1 MDATAQL
8 VVVVLLASFA
18 IERIVASLNY
28 VLDTA
33 PLLKAGADAKA
44 RRIEVRRV
52 LMLIIGGGIA
62 ALVVY
67 LADIRVIRLFKA
79 QAAPATLDFWLTWLV
94 LVAGADRIRDLLKDV
109 KAAPQQ
115 AVKWEIDGDPK
126 IRTVA
131 SPGS

>member
-18 IERIVASLNY
+18 IERILASASY

-33 PLLKAGADAKA
+33 PLYRAGADAQA
-44 RRIEVRRV
+44 RKVELRKLFLLAIA
-52 LMLIIGGGIA
+52 GGIA

-67 LADIRVIRLFKA
+67 FTDIRVIKLFEPEN
-79 QAAPATLDFWLTWLV
+79 APRILDFWLTWLV

-109 KAAPQQ
+109 KAAPRP
-115 AVKWEIDGDPK
+115 AVKWEIEGEPK
-126 IRTVA
+126 IRQV
-131 SPGS
+131 S